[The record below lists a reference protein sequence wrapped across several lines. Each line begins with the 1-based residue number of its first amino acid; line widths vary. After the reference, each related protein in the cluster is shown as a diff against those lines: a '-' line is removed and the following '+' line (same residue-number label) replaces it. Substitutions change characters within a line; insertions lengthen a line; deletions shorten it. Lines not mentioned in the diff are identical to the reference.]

1 MLSQDGQAPTLVNRD
16 DSMAGIL
23 QVTAERPPGAP
34 GVSGDG
40 SVFTLT
46 FQARAPGQ
54 STLSINRA
62 NLKNAAQQTTPASGS
77 QAIVTVH

>member
-1 MLSQDGQAPTLVNRD
+1 MAEAGAVVNRD
-16 DSMAGIL
+16 DSMAGIV
-23 QVTAERPPGAP
+23 QVTASRPPGAS
-34 GVSGDG
+34 GISGDG

-46 FQARAPGQ
+46 FRASGPGQ

-62 NLKNAAQQTTPASGS
+62 NLKNAAMQSMAASGS